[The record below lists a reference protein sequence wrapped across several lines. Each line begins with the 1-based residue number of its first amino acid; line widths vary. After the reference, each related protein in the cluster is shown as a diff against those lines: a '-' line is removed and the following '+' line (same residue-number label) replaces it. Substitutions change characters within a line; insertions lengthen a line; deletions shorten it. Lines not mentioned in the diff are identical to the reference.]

1 MLVLAD
7 SPLRRAL
14 WTGPWP
20 SPRLVVALRLC
31 NELKNYVWR
40 VFAPATRPDRP
51 GGQGRCGAGEPQGGR
66 ARRPLGEDGLC
77 RGAAANSP
85 RCRGLRA
92 AGVRPSCGVCVR
104 CRGQWT
110 LLRGHS
116 GTQAASTRDS
126 TPAPPNPGLGEKCV
140 LSCC

>member
-40 VFAPATRPDRP
+40 VFAPATRPDH
-51 GGQGRCGAGEPQGGR
+51 QGDGDAAGW
-66 ARRPLGEDGLC
+66 ASRR
-77 RGAAANSP
+77 
-85 RCRGLRA
+85 
-92 AGVRPSCGVCVR
+92 AGVRAGVSVR
-104 CRGQWT
+104 TGCAEARP
-110 LLRGHS
+110 R
-116 GTQAASTRDS
+116 AA
-126 TPAPPNPGLGEKCV
+126 PGVGG
-140 LSCC
+140 

>member
-40 VFAPATRPDRP
+40 VFAPPP
-51 GGQGRCGAGEPQGGR
+51 GLIAQG
-66 ARRPLGEDGLC
+66 D
-77 RGAAANSP
+77 RGAAGRAS
-85 RCRGLRA
+85 RRADVRAGLSVRTGCA
-92 AGVRPSCGVCVR
+92 EARQRTAPGVG
-104 CRGQWT
+104 G
-110 LLRGHS
+110 
-116 GTQAASTRDS
+116 
-126 TPAPPNPGLGEKCV
+126 
-140 LSCC
+140 